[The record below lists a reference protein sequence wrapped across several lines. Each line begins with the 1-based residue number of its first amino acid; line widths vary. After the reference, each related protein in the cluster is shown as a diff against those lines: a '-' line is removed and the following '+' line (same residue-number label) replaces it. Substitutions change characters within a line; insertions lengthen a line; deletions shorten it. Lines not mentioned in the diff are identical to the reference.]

1 MNEKSVKQPAYAIQA
16 TDLVDGSVFL
26 KHFYPGNW
34 FFGWIRS
41 IL

>member
-1 MNEKSVKQPAYAIQA
+1 MVPLVLNMLQIQLIH
-16 TDLVDGSVFL
+16 DLVDGSAFL